1 MQVPSSQILLLAQ
14 HCANLMRAPAI
25 LGITSIIKEG
35 RPPASSKRGA
45 PSTVEV
51 TLEYGAQG
59 NALLHLAAGDAVLD
73 LPVHQLS
80 DVAQSLRALCLG
92 IEEFT
97 IPTAKPAAPKVWTS
111 ADAIA
116 QPAAVV
122 AMSDIVKAASG
133 TSKAEPAIIAVLR
146 QRSDVSV
153 EADSV
158 TFHGRQGAGVADQLK
173 AAGYKW
179 DVRHNKSSGENRW
192 ILRVA

>member
-51 TLEYGAQG
+51 TIEYGAQG
-59 NALLHLAAGDAVLD
+59 NALLHLVAGDAVLD

-122 AMSDIVKAASG
+122 AMSD